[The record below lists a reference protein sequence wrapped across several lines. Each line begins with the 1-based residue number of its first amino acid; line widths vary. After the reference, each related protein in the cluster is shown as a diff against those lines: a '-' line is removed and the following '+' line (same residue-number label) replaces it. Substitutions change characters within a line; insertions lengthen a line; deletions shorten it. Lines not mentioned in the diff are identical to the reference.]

1 MFTSHCRNKTVIN
14 SKSCV
19 SIRCISK
26 LASWI
31 RFSNRFHLSCSLPI
45 KVMHLS
51 CSLLCTLLIILRV
64 SCTPAQ
70 LLNVSSEHNVT
81 TLLLPQNHTSAL
93 LNSINATQL
102 DSGPEVSCSIL
113 LGRNLVLESCQNALS
128 KIPHDIEPETF
139 GMRFT
144 GNFDVS
150 LPLRFLSGM
159 FPLRVFFASALAPIK
174 SNVFTLQRAC
184 QNEPGPSLRIISQ
197 MMAAALSTSSR
208 GYQGCQRRPP
218 SIK

>member
-1 MFTSHCRNKTVIN
+1 MQ
-14 SKSCV
+14 
-19 SIRCISK
+19 
-26 LASWI
+26 
-31 RFSNRFHLSCSLPI
+31 LSCSFF
-45 KVMHLS
+45 
-51 CSLLCTLLIILRV
+51 LCTLLIILRV

-81 TLLLPQNHTSAL
+81 TFLLPQNHTSAL
-93 LNSINATQL
+93 LNSINATRL
-102 DSGPEVSCSIL
+102 DTGPEVTCSIL

-159 FPLRVFFASALAPIK
+159 FPLRIFFASALAPIK
-174 SNVFTLQRAC
+174 STVFTLQRAC
-184 QNEPGPSLRIISQ
+184 QHEPGPSLRVFSQ
-197 MMAAALSTSSR
+197 MMAVVLSTFSR
-208 GYQGCQRRPP
+208 GYQACQRRPP
-218 SIK
+218 SIR